1 MNTLGQLGH
10 WLLGAAR
17 RRPPRASPESSAT
30 EPTKERTMTSTLN
43 DATDTFVS
51 HPGSPPTPALL
62 DAIRDTAAAGDETAD
77 LVACHDLILDE
88 GLFHILVPRELGG
101 AGGTATDWFDAGL
114 AVAGADPVA
123 GWIMIQGAAQCAWVA
138 VSADP
143 SLASAVF
150 ARRQTI
156 ATSSAGQATAE
167 RIGDHYLV
175 CNARWAYVSGCQ
187 GASYLGGM
195 VRTTRP
201 DGAHETRMVLVPAAE
216 ATIERSWDTHG
227 LRGTGS
233 HRVDLGDSLMVPAT
247 QTFTWPVLTT
257 TRPGT
262 LATAADHTLWMVAV
276 SAAAVN
282 LGAARRA
289 LEAATASAQ
298 TKLHRFDTVP
308 VIRQPPFIRAIAEL
322 EGQVELA
329 VAGLR
334 RLLDDMWHQASTG
347 EPPTLVQRARLRL
360 SAAHAVDTGS
370 RVVREAISLVGADAL
385 HRSHPLER
393 LARDA
398 EMLRNHVVVSPS
410 TREQLGTVLL
420 GAYEGPPGFV

>member
-1 MNTLGQLGH
+1 
-10 WLLGAAR
+10 
-17 RRPPRASPESSAT
+17 
-30 EPTKERTMTSTLN
+30 MTSTLST
-43 DATDTFVS
+43 AADTVLP
-51 HPGSPPTPALL
+51 HPDSPLTPTLL
-62 DAIRDTAAAGDETAD
+62 DAIRDSAATGDETSD
-77 LVACHDLILDE
+77 LVPSHDLMLDE
-88 GLFHILVPRELGG
+88 GLFHLLVPRELGG

-114 AVAGADPVA
+114 AVARADPSA
-123 GWIMIQGAAQCAWVA
+123 GWIMLQGAAQSAWIA

-143 SLASAVF
+143 SFASSFFA
-150 ARRQTI
+150 ARRTI

-167 RIGDHYLV
+167 RDGDYYLV
-175 CNARWAYVSGCQ
+175 HDAHWAYVSGSQ
-187 GASYLGGM
+187 GASYVGGM

-201 DGAHETRMVLVPAAE
+201 DGGPETRMVLVPATE
-216 ATIERSWDTHG
+216 ATIERSWDPHG

-233 HRVDLGDSLMVPAT
+233 HHLHLGDSLIVPAT
-247 QTFTWPVLTT
+247 HTFTWPVLTI

-262 LATAADHTLWMVAV
+262 LATAAGYVLWMVAV

-282 LGAARRA
+282 LGAARWA

-308 VIRQPPFIRAIAEL
+308 VIRQSPFIRAIAGL
-322 EGQVELA
+322 EGQVDLA

-334 RLLDDMWHQASTG
+334 RLLDELWQQASTG
-347 EPPTLVQRARLRL
+347 EQPTMGQRARLRL
-360 SAAHAVDTGS
+360 AAAHAVDTGS
-370 RVVREAISLVGADAL
+370 HVVREAISLVGADAL

-393 LARDA
+393 LARDV

-420 GAYEGPPGFV
+420 GTYEGPQAFV